1 MTAVALIP
9 AAGSSRRMGFDKIL
23 HELDG
28 VPLLVRTLRRL
39 QEAMVFT
46 DFIVA
51 VQPGMEQ
58 DILAQFLEPNG
69 LAGSVRVVAGGATR
83 THSVWHALETV
94 RNEPDLVAVHDA
106 ARPFVSA
113 DAVRASLDAAREFGG
128 AIVATRVIPTIK
140 VADERD
146 CVEATPGRTRLWA
159 AATPQSFR
167 YRDFLA
173 AYRRFWASGDDPAS
187 LTDDA
192 QIFERA
198 GGTVKLVEG
207 NSDNIKI
214 TTSLDWRIA
223 ELLCSP
229 SPLFTT
235 HH

>member
-9 AAGSSRRMGFDKIL
+9 AAGLSRRMGFDKIL
-23 HELDG
+23 QKLDG
-28 VPLLVRTLRRL
+28 IPLLVRSLRRL
-39 QEAMVFT
+39 QESEAFS

-51 VQPGMEQ
+51 VHPGSEQ
-58 DILAQFLEPNG
+58 EIGSDILAPFG
-69 LAGSVRVVAGGATR
+69 LAGSVRVVSGGVTR
-83 THSVWHALETV
+83 THSVWNALEAV
-94 RNEPDLVAVHDA
+94 RSTPDLVAVHDA
-106 ARPFVSA
+106 ARPFVSTE
-113 DAVRASLDAAREFGG
+113 AVRASLDAAREYGG
-128 AIVATRVIPTIK
+128 AVVATRVIPTIK

-192 QIFERA
+192 QLLERA

-207 NSDNIKI
+207 NPENIKI

-229 SPLFTT
+229 SPPNKQ
-235 HH
+235 H